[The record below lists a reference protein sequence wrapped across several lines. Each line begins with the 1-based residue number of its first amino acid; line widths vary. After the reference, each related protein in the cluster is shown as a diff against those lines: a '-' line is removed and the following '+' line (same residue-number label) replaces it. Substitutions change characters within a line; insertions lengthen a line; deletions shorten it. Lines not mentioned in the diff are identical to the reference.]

1 MKKFELYSTC
11 ATVTWCGRLI
21 ALNNLT
27 RVYVEVNHDKAE
39 ISIREP
45 GEAYETLAVVDIN
58 KDFES
63 ISVKA
68 AKPILDFVQQHN
80 DVLVDGYDLDGLAAS
95 LQELLRRAG
104 LVDVE

>member
-1 MKKFELYSTC
+1 MEKFELYSTC

-45 GEAYETLAVVDIN
+45 GEKFVTLAEIELN
-58 KDFES
+58 KDLES
-63 ISVKA
+63 VALKD
-68 AKPILDFVQQHN
+68 AKRILDFISEHN
-80 DVLVDGYDLDGLAAS
+80 SVLLDGYDLDGLAATFE
-95 LQELLRRAG
+95 ELLRRAG

>member
-1 MKKFELYSTC
+1 MEKFELYSTC
-11 ATVTWCGRLI
+11 AAVTWCGRLV
-21 ALNNLT
+21 ALNRLT
-27 RVYVEVNHDKAE
+27 RVYVEMNRDFAE
-39 ISIREP
+39 IGIREP
-45 GEAYETLAVVDIN
+45 GESYKTLALIDIN

-80 DVLVDGYDLDGLAAS
+80 NALVDGYDLDGLAAT
-95 LQELLRRAG
+95 LQELLRVAG

>member
-1 MKKFELYSTC
+1 MEKIELYSSC
-11 ATVTWCGRLI
+11 ATVTWCGRLV
-21 ALNNLT
+21 ALNRLT
-27 RVYVEVNHDKAE
+27 RVFVEVNHDLAK
-39 ISIREP
+39 ICICEP
-45 GEAYETLAVVDIN
+45 GEARTVLAVIDLN

-80 DVLVDGYDLDGLAAS
+80 NVLVDGYDLDGLAAT
-95 LQELLRRAG
+95 LQELLRKAG